1 MNEVSLRRI
10 ERDLVLHFDGKQ
22 YVPYSY
28 NQAGR

>member
-10 ERDLVLHFDGKQ
+10 ERDLVLHIDGKRS
-22 YVPYSY
+22 VPYSY